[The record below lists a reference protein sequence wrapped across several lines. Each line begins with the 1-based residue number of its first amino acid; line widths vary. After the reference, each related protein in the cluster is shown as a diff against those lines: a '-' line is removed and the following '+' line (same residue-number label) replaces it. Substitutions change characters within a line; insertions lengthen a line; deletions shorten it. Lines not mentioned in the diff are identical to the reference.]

1 MKITSYE
8 QIDSMGLDVLREIGS
23 IGIGNAATALA
34 SMLSRKIQ
42 MTQPDVSILG
52 YNDAIYKLGGPEKI
66 VVGVLTRITGD
77 INGLM
82 LYIQD
87 MTFINVIL
95 RNLMSEEINDYS
107 EIGEMET
114 SALIEIGNIIISSYI
129 NSLTSLVGISVKLSV
144 PGISTNMLGAILS
157 VPMVEFGYETDK
169 IMTIGGSL
177 ICDDKEIG
185 GNLILVPEMESLNKL
200 FEKLGIQNGE

>member
-1 MKITSYE
+1 MKITNYE
-8 QIDSMGLDVLREIGS
+8 QIDSMGLDALKEIGS

-42 MTQPDVSILG
+42 MTQPDVSIMG
-52 YNDAIYKLGGPEKI
+52 YNDAMYKLGGPEKI
-66 VVGVLTRITGD
+66 VVGVLTRVSGD
-77 INGLM
+77 INGIM

-87 MTFINVIL
+87 LKFINIVL
-95 RNLMSEEINDYS
+95 KNLMSEEIEDYDQM
-107 EIGEMET
+107 GEMEI
-114 SALIEIGNIIISSYI
+114 SAIIEIGNIIISSYI
-129 NSLTSLVGISVKLSV
+129 NSLTSLVGISAKLSV

-177 ICDDKEIG
+177 VCDDQEIG
-185 GNLILVPEMESLNKL
+185 GNLILVPEMESLNNL
-200 FEKLGIQNGE
+200 FEKLGIQNG